1 MRPLRPVIASLMIP
15 SALLVATPAATA
27 TAHTCQGLEA
37 TIVGT
42 NGPDQLTGTELDDV
56 VWLGKGK
63 DSFDGAGGNDVIC
76 GGGGKDSL
84 VGGVGDD
91 KIFGEAGNDQI
102 AGSAGNDLLN
112 GGAGKDTMAGGT
124 DNDRVR
130 GGAGNDFFHEDLG
143 DDKIYGGA
151 GRDWL
156 SYFAYY
162 TEPVG
167 VTVDAA
173 AHTVDGAGHDV
184 ASSVETYEGTNV
196 ADTMIGGPGADDLRA
211 RGGDNEVTGGG
222 GNDYLEA
229 FGGEIRAGDG
239 DDYANAGADVT
250 VYLGAGNDQATF
262 AFGSPRIYGEGGND
276 VFGVEKKQ
284 LHAWADGGPGENR
297 ISFKGAKRSV
307 TANIGAGTASWQNG
321 QMTFQGVQN
330 IAGTQKND
338 RLTGSPLSDFI
349 VGGEGNDVIKGLAG
363 NDLLKG
369 GPGRDT
375 IDGGADYDICAGE
388 RYRGCEYEA

>member
-27 TAHTCQGLEA
+27 TAHTCQGREA

-42 NGPDQLTGTELDDV
+42 NGPDQLSGTELDDV

-63 DSFDGAGGNDVIC
+63 DTFDGAAGNDVIC
-76 GGGGKDSL
+76 GGGAKDSL

-91 KIFGEAGNDQI
+91 TILGEAGNDSI
-102 AGSAGNDLLN
+102 AGGAGNDLLN
-112 GGAGKDTMAGGT
+112 GGDGKDTMAGGT

-143 DDKIYGGA
+143 DDKIYGGT

-162 TEPVG
+162 TDPVG
-167 VTVDAA
+167 ITVNAA
-173 AHTVDGAGHDV
+173 AHTIDGAGHDV
-184 ASSVETYEGTNV
+184 ANSVETYEGTNV
-196 ADTMIGGPGADDLRA
+196 ADTMVGSPGADDLRA
-211 RGGDNEVTGGG
+211 RSGDNVVTGNG

-239 DDYANAGADVT
+239 DDYANAGGDVT

-262 AFGSPRIYGEGGND
+262 AFGSPHIYGEAGND
-276 VFGVEKKQ
+276 VVGLERKQ
-284 LHAWADGGPGENR
+284 LHAWYDGGPGENR

-307 TANIGAGTASWQNG
+307 TANIGAGTATWSNSD
-321 QMTFQGVQN
+321 MTFQNAQN
-330 IAGTQKND
+330 IAGTKKPD
-338 RLTGSPLSDFI
+338 HLTGSPLSDFI
-349 VGGEGNDVIKGLAG
+349 IGGNGNDRISGLAG

-369 GPGRDT
+369 GPGADSV
-375 IDGGADYDICAGE
+375 DGGGGYDICAGE
-388 RYRGCEYEA
+388 HYHGCEYEA